1 VGCTSVTG
9 ARVVDTGRTTTASGR
24 AIGLSGAV
32 VFEADTVAGPLV
44 TAVTPQQLRAEGND
58 AGWGQWPQQLI
69 ARSSAATT
77 AGFV

>member
-1 VGCTSVTG
+1 VTG
-9 ARVVDTGRTTTASGR
+9 ARVEDTGWTTTASGR
-24 AIGLSGAV
+24 AVGPRGAV

-44 TAVTPQQLRAEGND
+44 TAVTPQQLRAEGSD
-58 AGWGQWPQQLI
+58 AGRGQCPQQLI